1 MIRTLHI
8 SNYALIDSLDIE
20 FCPGFN
26 IITGETGAGKSI
38 ILGALSLLL
47 GGRADLK
54 AVRNPLSKSIIE
66 AEFDLTAL
74 PTLRVILSQAELS
87 GENPDYAIL
96 RRELLPGGRSRAFI
110 NDTPVN
116 LQQLRD
122 IAIHLV
128 DIHSQNENSLL
139 ADPGFQMQV
148 IDSMAGNGELL
159 ERYHGAYIT
168 YRQTLRKYTTT
179 KETILRNRDDQDFI
193 AYQFN
198 ELENMRL
205 IPGETES
212 LEAER
217 NLQANAGELRE
228 RMQAV
233 TGPLSENSGGSAL
246 ELLRQGVSALSLLS
260 ERFSEDTSID
270 WHNLTERLESARLEV
285 ADIASTVAMAESRL
299 DADPERL
306 QEIEERLSQLYSLQT
321 KHHVDSADG
330 LIELYDRLG
339 AQLEAL
345 SDADSTLARLETE
358 ARRAKKAASEI
369 ALELSAR
376 RTEAAAAF
384 SAELRTLASTLGMPN
399 LRCEITL
406 TRGKLTPT
414 GADQIQFLFAFNKN
428 QSLQPVGSTAS
439 GGEVSRLM
447 LSIKSIMAQRMELPT
462 IIFDEVDTGVS
473 GDIASRMAQMMS
485 AISRSIQVITITHLP
500 TVAAMGERHF
510 KVYKQD
516 EEESTVTRI
525 RLLDAESRAAELAL
539 MLGGDASETSAL
551 EAARTLLSSARLKS
565 SETQYGK
572 Q

>member
-345 SDADSTLARLETE
+345 SDADTTLARLETE